1 MKTKILVIILFFTL
15 SQCGYSPLYSKYNE
29 FNLRIDID
37 SIDGDKE
44 INNIIRSNI
53 KKISKE
59 NSNKKFIIKI
69 NTNYVKTILSKN
81 QTGAVSEYQLIATSN
96 FTINDGKKISDFK
109 IEEKIVLST
118 ESNIFKEK
126 EYEIT
131 RKNAF
136 ANSIS
141 EKFLLKLSTFK

>member
-1 MKTKILVIILFFTL
+1 MLKLFYRKTKLL
-15 SQCGYSPLYSKYNE
+15 P
-29 FNLRIDID
+29 
-37 SIDGDKE
+37 
-44 INNIIRSNI
+44 
-53 KKISKE
+53 
-59 NSNKKFIIKI
+59 
-69 NTNYVKTILSKN
+69 
-81 QTGAVSEYQLIATSN
+81 ASEYQLIATSN
-96 FTINDGKKISDFK
+96 FTINDGKKISDFT
-109 IEEKIVLST
+109 IEEKIVLSA

>member
-15 SQCGYSPLYSKYNE
+15 SQCGYSPIYSKYNE

-81 QTGAVSEYQLIATSN
+81 QTGAASEYQLIATSN
-96 FTINDGKKISDFK
+96 FTINDGKKISDFT
-109 IEEKIVLST
+109 IEEKIVLSA

>member
-109 IEEKIVLST
+109 IEEKIVLSA

>member
-15 SQCGYSPLYSKYNE
+15 SQCGYSPIYSKYNK

-59 NSNKKFIIKI
+59 NSNKKFNIKI
-69 NTNYVKTILSKN
+69 NTNYAKTTLSKN
-81 QTGAVSEYQLIATSN
+81 KTGAASEYQLIATSN
-96 FTINDGKKISDFK
+96 FTINDGKKISDFT
-109 IEEKIVLST
+109 IEEKIVLSA

-126 EYEIT
+126 EYETT

>member
-81 QTGAVSEYQLIATSN
+81 QTGAASEYQLIATSN

-109 IEEKIVLST
+109 IEEKIVLSA

>member
-15 SQCGYSPLYSKYNE
+15 SQCGYSPIYSKYNE

-37 SIDGDKE
+37 SIDGDRE
-44 INNIIRSNI
+44 INNIIKSNI
-53 KKISKE
+53 QKISKE
-59 NSNKKFIIKI
+59 NSNKKFIIKV
-69 NTNYVKTILSKN
+69 NTNYVKTILSRN
-81 QTGAVSEYQLIATSN
+81 QTGAASEYQLIATSN
-96 FTINDGKKISDFK
+96 FTINDGKKISDFI
-109 IEEKIVLST
+109 IEEKIVLSA

-126 EYEIT
+126 EYETT